1 MLKANYKILIVEDEK
16 IMQEL
21 LVTRFSKESIFK
33 LYTANNGQE
42 GLYSAFANVPDLILL
57 DIRMPVMDGITM
69 MKELKKDLRGQGIPI
84 IFLTNY
90 DTDEKMLGDISEGKP
105 SFYLIKSN
113 TSMDEVVKKVKETL
127 GIQ

>member
-1 MLKANYKILIVEDEK
+1 MLKDIYKILIVEDEK

-21 LVTRFSKESIFK
+21 LVTRLSKESVFK

-42 GLYSAFANVPDLILL
+42 GLYSAFANNPDLILL

-69 MKELKKDLRGQGIPI
+69 MKELKKDPRSKDIPI

-90 DTDEKMLGDISEGKP
+90 DTDEDILNAISESKP
-105 SFYLIKSN
+105 AYYLIKAKTNLEDIISI
-113 TSMDEVVKKVKETL
+113 VKKTL
-127 GIQ
+127 GI

>member
-21 LVTRFSKESIFK
+21 LVTRFSRESIFK